1 MTNAI
6 ASAHAAVTDT
16 ASTTDTTTEFLLARS
31 WGEFTNQVEELMA
44 DYVEEKPN
52 LAGVFGLQEAI
63 FEQCEA
69 FNTAFQVRTRSSL
82 TPEERR
88 RR

>member
-16 ASTTDTTTEFLLARS
+16 TPTTDTVTEFTLARS

-44 DYVEEKPN
+44 DYVEQRPN
-52 LAGVFGLQEAI
+52 LVNVFGLQEAI

-69 FNTAFQVRTRSSL
+69 FNTAFQVRARSSL
-82 TPEERR
+82 TSKERGR
-88 RR
+88 R

>member
-6 ASAHAAVTDT
+6 ASAHAAAAGTAATSDT
-16 ASTTDTTTEFLLARS
+16 VTEFLLARS
-31 WGEFTNQVEELMA
+31 WGEFTNEVEELMA
-44 DYVEEKPN
+44 DYVEQKPN

-69 FNTAFQVRTRSSL
+69 FNTTFQVRARSSL
-82 TPEERR
+82 PSKKRR
-88 RR
+88 SR